1 MMVVLDPLKVVITNL
16 SEDQV
21 SMIIYMHCVLM
32 KHCSKG
38 TCLSLICAKT
48 FMRKCPAK

>member
-1 MMVVLDPLKVVITNL
+1 MMAVLDPLKVVITNL

-21 SMIIYMHCVLM
+21 SMVIYMHCVMM
-32 KHCSKG
+32 KHYSKG

-48 FMRKCPAK
+48 FMRKRPTK